1 MLSCI
6 DVSHAD
12 VTITLIGENKLLC
25 NVGESFNTSKDIG
38 AMKRAGLC
46 LQKETQR
53 CFIPERSA
61 ALSVMWEMKRKYGE

>member
-1 MLSCI
+1 MNCNLAMLSCI

-46 LQKETQR
+46 LQKET
-53 CFIPERSA
+53 
-61 ALSVMWEMKRKYGE
+61 